1 MPLKWS
7 GYLQRYSLITKQ
19 FPFSCLGSYLF
30 SPETKVNWVSGSPQT
45 KIFYF
50 KDVTCHIY
58 EKKCMSLPFTQCYGT
73 CHSALF
79 RTKMPF
85 RVSCIRRNEN
95 KVQHTVLWLG
105 SQPQDTCPPNVTN
118 KTVLRAV
125 GNDKQNHRALL
136 FIVLFQA
143 HLKASLERN
152 RDESQSHCSQ
162 KELSLSGTQRVLHSQ
177 V

>member
-1 MPLKWS
+1 
-7 GYLQRYSLITKQ
+7 
-19 FPFSCLGSYLF
+19 
-30 SPETKVNWVSGSPQT
+30 
-45 KIFYF
+45 
-50 KDVTCHIY
+50 
-58 EKKCMSLPFTQCYGT
+58 MSLPFTQCSGT

-79 RTKMPF
+79 RTKMPL

-95 KVQHTVLWLG
+95 CSVIGLSAAGHL
-105 SQPQDTCPPNVTN
+105 PNVTN

-125 GNDKQNHRALL
+125 GSDKQNHRALL

-162 KELSLSGTQRVLHSQ
+162 KELSWVNGPYLVPRESYTDSSKSQPFIRLYVLPKPGLICLQRSDLLSLPMHHQNRILNEPKLQAGNSFKNVRSLSQ
-177 V
+177 AFAV